1 LSIINLEK
9 INISD
14 ILKQLRIYKDITLL
28 KLSKDLGEKYNKIKN
43 YEFDNKLPSNE
54 TLILIASFF
63 DVSIDF
69 ILLSNSCNYIRN
81 IEFIKFAEKID
92 KLNTDRRYKVEST
105 IETFLKTT
113 DKSNFDLINI
123 EFKNNIHENIK
134 ILRTN
139 KGVSQK
145 ELALELG
152 LTSSAIGHYE
162 IKKNPSPKN
171 LVKLSNYFNVSAH
184 VILTG
189 NKLLFNFI
197 NKAFENTVLKADKQL
212 SLEHQKFLIEL
223 MENIINS

>member
-113 DKSNFDLINI
+113 DK
-123 EFKNNIHENIK
+123 FKNNIHENIK

>member
-1 LSIINLEK
+1 MSIINLEK

-113 DKSNFDLINI
+113 DK
-123 EFKNNIHENIK
+123 NNIHENIK

-223 MENIINS
+223 MENIINSWFNLKYLLFF